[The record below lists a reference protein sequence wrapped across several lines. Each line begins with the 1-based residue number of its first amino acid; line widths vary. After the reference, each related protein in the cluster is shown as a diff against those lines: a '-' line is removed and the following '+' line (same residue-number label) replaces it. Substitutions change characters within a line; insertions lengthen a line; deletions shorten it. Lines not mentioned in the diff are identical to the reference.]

1 MKRIKAETVPDLR
14 RDSPAPPQNIRSPRN
29 LKQDKNKGSPP
40 LRFRVKT
47 QNTKGQKKTRE
58 RVREETQIT
67 FKDDYAESLLLS
79 SSNGSSKIEKRCGQ
93 DAKSKRLPT

>member
-14 RDSPAPPQNIRSPRN
+14 RDSPAPPPPNIRSPRN
-29 LKQDKNKGSPP
+29 LKQGKNKGSPP
-40 LRFRVKT
+40 LHFRVKM

-58 RVREETQIT
+58 RVREETQIA

-79 SSNGSSKIEKRCGQ
+79 SSNGSSKIEK
-93 DAKSKRLPT
+93 